1 MTSSKF
7 YNKYKNV
14 FDKYGVVELFKYN
27 IIMYDDCVNGPKRT
41 NKVNHVTFDFT
52 ERDIVN
58 VSWMFTDLLLLN
70 LIAEEFDTGCWSPE
84 EPMYMEFNGIK
95 YTQFNVKL
103 IADMLESGDVKNARF
118 ACTNDVWNG
127 KSIWLRYIEVP
138 GQSSD
143 YVEESVRDLK

>member
-1 MTSSKF
+1 M
-7 YNKYKNV
+7 
-14 FDKYGVVELFKYN
+14 VELFKYN

-52 ERDIVN
+52 ERDVVN

-84 EPMYMEFNGIK
+84 EPLYMEFNGIK
-95 YTQFNVKL
+95 YTQFNGKL

-138 GQSSD
+138 GQNSD